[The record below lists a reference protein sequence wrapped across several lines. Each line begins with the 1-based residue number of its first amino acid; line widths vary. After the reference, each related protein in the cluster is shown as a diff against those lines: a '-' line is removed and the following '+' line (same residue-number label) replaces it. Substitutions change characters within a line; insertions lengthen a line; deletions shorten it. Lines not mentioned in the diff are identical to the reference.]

1 MSDDPFGLF
10 SKPDIEEPLP
20 VEYSVDPLSRAAS
33 TIEISEIGK
42 LHNDHRAAFQ
52 TSKNGDLL
60 TYEDC
65 DVEIVDADLEAIQNI
80 EEFDGSTM
88 EIGLQIIKRRLLEEM
103 KSNDVKV
110 RFIAHLEANY
120 GLLPYALRASGMK
133 RGTYNR
139 LMKDDQEFAM
149 NVRSMTSGDMKLD
162 LAEHTLLRNMERG
175 SVQGAKVVLENTGGE
190 RGYGKNNDPLV
201 RKLMNRL
208 KLLEGEDN
216 TEKTALD
223 MENDYKQIIKQGRGN
238 K

>member
-1 MSDDPFGLF
+1 MTTPENDPFGLF
-10 SKPDIEEPLP
+10 DKPKEDKPLN
-20 VEYSVDPLSRAAS
+20 SVDPLLLAAS

-42 LHNDHRAAFQ
+42 LNNDHRSAFQ
-52 TSKNGDLL
+52 NSKNGDLL

-65 DVEIVDADLEAIQNI
+65 DIEIVDADLEAIQSI
-80 EEFDGSTM
+80 EDFDESTM

-120 GLLPYALRASGMK
+120 GLIPYALRASGMK

-139 LMKDDQEFAM
+139 LMKDDPEFAI
-149 NVRSMTSGDMKLD
+149 NARSMTSGDMKLD

-175 SVQGAKVVLENTGGE
+175 SVQASKIELENNGGE
-190 RGYGKNNDPLV
+190 RGYGKNNDPLI

-208 KLLEGEDN
+208 KLIEGEDE

-223 MENDYKQIIKQGRGN
+223 METDYKRIIKEGRG